1 KRKREIRLKA
11 LDELVDELLFRQQVR
26 ENKITVTP
34 EEVDRQV
41 EQLIKVNNLTQK
53 QFSEAL
59 KMEGRTVADLKK
71 EFRNQLE
78 RQKLIDVQMRNNPE
92 MRAKVQVSEKDID
105 AYYQTHY
112 LSSTAKEK
120 VRASHILFTIPPG
133 AEPAE
138 EKKIRERAQKVMD
151 QLKKG
156 SSFADM
162 AKQSSDDPSGAMG
175 GDLGWFRRGDMMAA
189 FEKAAFG
196 LKKGQQS
203 DLVRTKLGFHI
214 ILVTDRAVEGPQ
226 KRESVQNEIR
236 SKLYREKFRLTMV
249 EWMKQLRRN
258 SFVEYKL

>member
-1 KRKREIRLKA
+1 M
-11 LDELVDELLFRQQVR
+11 FRQQIR

-53 QFSEAL
+53 QFTEAL

-71 EFRNQLE
+71 EFSKQLE
-78 RQKLIDVQMRNNPE
+78 RQKLIDIQMRNNPE

-112 LSSTAKEK
+112 LATTAKEK
-120 VRASHILFTIPPG
+120 VRASHILFTVPPT
-133 AEPAE
+133 AEATE
-138 EKKIRERAQKVMD
+138 EKKIRERAQKVLD

-156 SSFADM
+156 SPFVDM
-162 AKQSSDDPSGAMG
+162 AKQSSDDPSGALG

-196 LKKGQQS
+196 LKKGQLS

-236 SKLYREKFRLTMV
+236 SKLYREKFRVTMV
-249 EWMKQLRRN
+249 EWIKQLRRN